1 MKKVMKQT
9 ASSILTL
16 ALTASMLAPFS
27 NVYAS
32 ELKSESEDIKET
44 VAGFLSDT
52 EYSTM
57 KDIGISNAYTLSDLE
72 TEQPIG
78 SLYVVFENNKAIGV
92 VSEYSDSMATYQE
105 CNSNVFDEA
114 LEEEKPVAFYADN
127 SAVFAYDGDTMSN
140 VNDGDVV
147 DVAPNDADYN
157 EVKTAETNLEE
168 YALATTSSYEKKL
181 SNFTRYCVGS
191 EMINGYQTSWAA
203 AIASKWNYMNTSFD
217 LETID
222 VYNKLRSNL
231 NASNS
236 NIVTGTVDAMQELL
250 VEYDLRS
257 TYRRGNL
264 SISQVYNSLCSN
276 EPIIIRM
283 SSDDAISYPIVDG
296 VIFGSKYYNTTG
308 QSFAFYDIYDPIEDA
323 SFKAKMTSSDD
334 FSGNSSESFNGW
346 VCSFSFK

>member
-1 MKKVMKQT
+1 
-9 ASSILTL
+9 
-16 ALTASMLAPFS
+16 
-27 NVYAS
+27 
-32 ELKSESEDIKET
+32 
-44 VAGFLSDT
+44 
-52 EYSTM
+52 
-57 KDIGISNAYTLSDLE
+57 
-72 TEQPIG
+72 
-78 SLYVVFENNKAIGV
+78 
-92 VSEYSDSMATYQE
+92 
-105 CNSNVFDEA
+105 
-114 LEEEKPVAFYADN
+114 
-127 SAVFAYDGDTMSN
+127 
-140 VNDGDVV
+140 
-147 DVAPNDADYN
+147 
-157 EVKTAETNLEE
+157 
-168 YALATTSSYEKKL
+168 
-181 SNFTRYCVGS
+181 
-191 EMINGYQTSWAA
+191 MINGYQTSWAA

-217 LETID
+217 LEAID

-250 VEYDLRS
+250 VEYNLRS

-334 FSGNSSESFNGW
+334 FSGNSSESFDGW